1 MKATTLSD
9 TLRNA
14 ATRNRTTPMKST
26 SFVVASI
33 MMLTPLVGKA
43 AEKHAFNVAGTYVEG
58 CSCGIPC
65 GCPMTDAVKGCQ
77 GIDTMEL
84 SGGTYNGVDLKGVK
98 IAVTKTL
105 EKWARVYLDAPDPKQ
120 REAAA
125 AFATAWASQMGKVEA
140 VKDAKIEFSGNDGSY
155 TVKVDDG
162 KIAQLTTK
170 VILGADGKKPLS
182 HANLKTPLNL
192 NPTMYQARTLS
203 GSFRDGDRSFELKD
217 SNSYFNSQMKASG
230 EL

>member
-1 MKATTLSD
+1 
-9 TLRNA
+9 
-14 ATRNRTTPMKST
+14 MKST
-26 SFVVASI
+26 LFVVASL
-33 MMLTPLVGKA
+33 MMLTPLAGKA
-43 AEKHAFNVAGTYVEG
+43 EEKHAFNVTGTYVEG
-58 CSCGIPC
+58 CSCHIPC
-65 GCPMTDAVKGCQ
+65 PCAMTDSEKGCQ

-84 SGGTYNGVDLKGVK
+84 SGVTYTGVDLKGVK
-98 IAVTKTL
+98 IAVAKEV
-105 EKWARVYLDAPDPKQ
+105 EKWARIYLDAPDPKQ

-125 AFATAWASQMGKVEA
+125 AFAMAWASQMGKVEA
-140 VKDAKIEFSGNDGSY
+140 VKDAKIEISGKDGSY

-162 KIAQLTTK
+162 RIAQLTTK
-170 VILGADGKKPLS
+170 VSVGADEKKPLS

-192 NPTMYQARTLS
+192 NPTLYQARTLS

>member
-1 MKATTLSD
+1 MKATTVSD
-9 TLRNA
+9 RLGNA
-14 ATRNRTTPMKST
+14 ATRNRTTPMKRT
-26 SFVVASI
+26 SFLVASI

-43 AEKHAFNVAGTYVEG
+43 AEKHAFNVTGTYIEG
-58 CSCGIPC
+58 CACAIPC
-65 GCPMTDAVKGCQ
+65 TCPMTVAVKGCQ

-84 SGGTYNGVDLKGVK
+84 GGGTYNGVDLKGVK
-98 IAVTKTL
+98 IAVAKTV
-105 EKWARVYLDAPDPKQ
+105 EEWSRVYLDAPDPKQ

-125 AFATAWASQMGKVEA
+125 AFGTAWASQMGKVEA
-140 VKDAKIEFSGNDGSY
+140 VKDARIEFSGKDGSH

-170 VILGADGKKPLS
+170 VILGADEKNPLS
-182 HANLKTPLNL
+182 HVNLKTPLNL
-192 NPTMYQARTLS
+192 NPTLYQARTLS

>member
-1 MKATTLSD
+1 
-9 TLRNA
+9 
-14 ATRNRTTPMKST
+14 MKST

-33 MMLTPLVGKA
+33 MMLTLVGGKA
-43 AEKHAFNVAGTYVEG
+43 AEKHPFNVTGTYVEG
-58 CSCGIPC
+58 CSCNIPC
-65 GCPMTDAVKGCQ
+65 PCAMAGPVKGCQ
-77 GIDTMEL
+77 GIDSMEL

-98 IAVTKTL
+98 ITVAKTL
-105 EKWARVYLDAPDPKQ
+105 ENWSRVYLDAPDPKQ

-140 VKDAKIEFSGNDGSY
+140 VKHARIEISGKDGNY

-170 VILGADGKKPLS
+170 VVLGADGKNPLS
-182 HANLKTPLNL
+182 YANLKAPLTPTL
-192 NPTMYQARTLS
+192 YQARTLS

>member
-1 MKATTLSD
+1 MKV
-9 TLRNA
+9 
-14 ATRNRTTPMKST
+14 T

-33 MMLTPLVGKA
+33 MMFTPLVGEA
-43 AEKHAFNVAGTYVEG
+43 AEKHPFNVTGTYVEG
-58 CSCGIPC
+58 CSCDIPC
-65 GCPMTDAVKGCQ
+65 PCAMTGSVKGCQ

-98 IAVTKTL
+98 IAVAKTL
-105 EKWARVYLDAPDPKQ
+105 ENWARVYLDAPDPKQ
-120 REAAA
+120 REATA

-140 VKDAKIEFSGNDGSY
+140 VKDARIEISGKDGSY
-155 TVKVDDG
+155 TVKVDNG

-170 VILGADGKKPLS
+170 VILGADEKNPLS
-182 HANLKTPLNL
+182 HANLKTPLN
-192 NPTMYQARTLS
+192 PTLYQARTLS

-217 SNSYFNSQMKASG
+217 RNSYFNSQMKASG

>member
-1 MKATTLSD
+1 MNLNQTTGG
-9 TLRNA
+9 TA
-14 ATRNRTTPMKST
+14 MKST
-26 SFVVASI
+26 LFVVASI
-33 MMLTPLVGKA
+33 MMLIPLAGKA
-43 AEKHAFNVAGTYVEG
+43 AEKHPFNVTGTYVEG
-58 CSCGIPC
+58 CSCHIPC
-65 GCPMTDAVKGCQ
+65 PCAMTDSEKGCQ
-77 GIDTMEL
+77 GIDTMGL
-84 SGGTYNGVDLKGVK
+84 TGGTYKGVDLKGVK
-98 IAVTKTL
+98 IAVAKEV

-140 VKDAKIEFSGNDGSY
+140 VKDARIEISGKDGSY

-170 VILGADGKKPLS
+170 VILGADEKNPLS

-192 NPTMYQARTLS
+192 NPTLYQARTLS

-217 SNSYFNSQMKASG
+217 SNSYFNSQMKARG

>member
-1 MKATTLSD
+1 
-9 TLRNA
+9 
-14 ATRNRTTPMKST
+14 MKST
-26 SFVVASI
+26 SLVVASI
-33 MMLTPLVGKA
+33 MMLTPLVGHA
-43 AEKHAFNVAGTYVEG
+43 AEKHPFNVTGTYVEG

-65 GCPMTDAVKGCQ
+65 PCPMTGSAKGCQ
-77 GIDTMEL
+77 GIDSMEL

-98 IAVTKTL
+98 ITVAKTV
-105 EKWARVYLDAPDPKQ
+105 ENWSRVYLDVPDPKQ

-140 VKDAKIEFSGNDGSY
+140 VKHARIEISGKDGSY

-170 VILGADGKKPLS
+170 VVLGADGKTPLS
-182 HANLKTPLNL
+182 HANLKAPLTPTL
-192 NPTMYQARTLS
+192 YQARTLS

-217 SNSYFNSQMKASG
+217 SNSYFNPEMKASG

>member
-1 MKATTLSD
+1 
-9 TLRNA
+9 
-14 ATRNRTTPMKST
+14 MKST

-43 AEKHAFNVAGTYVEG
+43 AEKHPFNVTGTYVEG
-58 CSCGIPC
+58 CSCNIPC
-65 GCPMTDAVKGCQ
+65 PCAMAGPVKGCQ
-77 GIDTMEL
+77 GIDSMEL

-98 IAVTKTL
+98 ITVAKTL
-105 EKWARVYLDAPDPKQ
+105 GNWSRVYLDVPDPKQ

-140 VKDAKIEFSGNDGSY
+140 VKHARIEISGKDGSY

-170 VILGADGKKPLS
+170 VVLGADGKNALS
-182 HANLKTPLNL
+182 HANLNAPLTPTL
-192 NPTMYQARTLS
+192 YQARTLS

-217 SNSYFNSQMKASG
+217 SNSYFNSQMNASG